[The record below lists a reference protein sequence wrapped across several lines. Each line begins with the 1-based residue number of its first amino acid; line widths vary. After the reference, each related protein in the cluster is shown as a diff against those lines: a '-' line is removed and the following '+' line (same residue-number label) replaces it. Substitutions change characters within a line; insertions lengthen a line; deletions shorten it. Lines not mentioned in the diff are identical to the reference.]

1 MRIKYILYISVMV
14 YFFFQWFK
22 LNKNRNRLPCKEIN
36 YHMTKRNT
44 HEKKYVSKVNK
55 SNRKKERIFFMKPP
69 LSNMS
74 ALMHHYKENN
84 EFTDINSALPCSLS
98 LIPFLKYSSLVHFR
112 KP

>member
-1 MRIKYILYISVMV
+1 
-14 YFFFQWFK
+14 
-22 LNKNRNRLPCKEIN
+22 
-36 YHMTKRNT
+36 MTKRNT
-44 HEKKYVSKVNK
+44 HEKKYVSKQIQPQ
-55 SNRKKERIFFMKPP
+55 EGTYFFMKPP